1 MPMNFASALAFVYAF
16 NEAPRAWLQGPHC
29 STHHPRPSR
38 RPLHEPPKPPS
49 CLREAP
55 PATHGS
61 RTLRPEGWPF
71 PDATCPPAL
80 PSPSCSKHGPHHPG
94 APPQVAVHTL
104 ARLGP
109 RHLATVPREGLGGPP
124 TVQRSVASWHRDGE
138 PHARGPGSSPSDY
151 GRRHSHTPRNVTH
164 GPASTAPEEVRLRDG
179 PTPSRDVSPGTEH
192 PVPRAHW
199 VAFLTGLGSSII

>member
-1 MPMNFASALAFVYAF
+1 MLKYNLSKRLPISLSILIHRFSLFHTTPQTPAL
-16 NEAPRAWLQGPHC
+16 PK
-29 STHHPRPSR
+29 
-38 RPLHEPPKPPS
+38 PPKPLS

-71 PDATCPPAL
+71 PDATRPPAL
-80 PSPSCSKHGPHHPG
+80 PSPSCSEHGPHHPG

-109 RHLATVPREGLGGPP
+109 RHLATVPREGPGGPP

-151 GRRHSHTPRNVTH
+151 RRRHSHTPRNVTH